1 MLELSER
8 QSLVSCTI
16 TRQCKT
22 KYLTWNNFLS
32 GFDFADN
39 QFCQHF
45 GPIVFA
51 DTKAV
56 ARKKPYKKH
65 KDHIPS
71 YKIKTFT
78 HCTALLYFFE
88 KKSNK
93 NHKYNCCLLFPVH
106 FHSKEIFPEFRGAS
120 SRLNFPDRK
129 LISCG
134 FYAVFPVDYTSWRK
148 ANPMKFPKY
157 NPPEN

>member
-65 KDHIPS
+65 TDHIPS
-71 YKIKTFT
+71 YKIKTL
-78 HCTALLYFFE
+78 HIALLCFIFLRKKAIKITNTIVVYFFL
-88 KKSNK
+88 S
-93 NHKYNCCLLFPVH
+93 
-106 FHSKEIFPEFRGAS
+106 
-120 SRLNFPDRK
+120 
-129 LISCG
+129 ISILKR
-134 FYAVFPVDYTSWRK
+134 FFQNLEVLQAD
-148 ANPMKFPKY
+148 
-157 NPPEN
+157 